1 MSQYCLCWILQGAHN
16 GEKYGNFIEIA
27 VLKQKL
33 FLCLSEKKSIVIIAF
48 TQVMNTIVTV
58 LMGTGNKV
66 YLNYGVAE
74 GQNLKL
80 KVIGF
85 FCRILYWEI

>member
-1 MSQYCLCWILQGAHN
+1 M
-16 GEKYGNFIEIA
+16 K
-27 VLKQKL
+27 KKL
-33 FLCLSEKKSIVIIAF
+33 NPIVIIAF
-48 TQVMNTIVTV
+48 TQVMNNIVSV

-80 KVIGF
+80 IRMKNREVSN
-85 FCRILYWEI
+85 LYWEI